1 MTNTFN
7 EYSPATTS
15 IEVKNVPIVAG
26 LLKSAMMG
34 YKYAPNCEWYAT
46 LSDAKSVK
54 EIFDIFNIK
63 FELKENRFYPVV
75 KDIPVHVAFKT
86 VLENIAPYM
95 NDGDLIVQDDYHVY
109 TLKFRAGKITGT
121 RRKVGDIPAT
131 TTPQVVSPAP
141 VNTTPNKPV
150 KTSNKGKAS
159 TPKKYGKTEVRSNT
173 KVATVQER
181 SDNRYTIE
189 EISKELIRQILNGNG
204 GKYIEVKGE
213 CLFKSITKT
222 A

>member
-15 IEVKNVPIVAG
+15 IEVKNVPVVAG
-26 LLKSAMMG
+26 LVKSAMLG
-34 YKYAPNCEWYAT
+34 YKYASNCEWYDT
-46 LSDAKSVK
+46 LTSAKSVK

-63 FELKENRFYPVV
+63 FTLKDNRFYPVV
-75 KDIPVHVAFKT
+75 KDIPVHVAFKD
-86 VLENIAPYM
+86 VLEKVAPYM
-95 NDGDLIVQDDYHVY
+95 NEGNLIVQDDYHVY
-109 TLKFRAGKITGT
+109 TLKFSGGKITGT
-121 RRKVGDIPAT
+121 RRKIDAIPAPTTTQVTTPAPVDNKPKKPAT
-131 TTPQVVSPAP
+131 T
-141 VNTTPNKPV
+141 
-150 KTSNKGKAS
+150 SNNGKS
-159 TPKKYGKTEVRSNT
+159 YSPKKYGKTEVRSNT
-173 KVATVQER
+173 KVATVQAR

-204 GKYIEVKGE
+204 GQYIEVKGE